1 MAAFTTS
8 DGLEIFFL
16 DEGDRTALPVL
27 CLPGL
32 TRNET
37 DFDHVAPHLRDVR
50 LIRMAFR
57 GRGRSGRDGNFR
69 NYAVPVEARDALE
82 LLDHLD
88 ISRAAILGTS
98 RGGIVAMYL
107 AATNRHRLAGVA
119 LNDIGPVLESEGREN
134 ILGFLGKQPQETSI
148 EELAQAMAD
157 RTPGFVGVPRER
169 WEFLTANSV
178 IDTAS
183 GFRLN
188 YDPKLRDAVLEQTR
202 HSLDA
207 WPFFD
212 ALEGLPLA
220 LLRGENSGLLSA
232 GTAAEMRRRRPDMI
246 YAEIPDRGHCPF
258 LDEPESVAAI
268 RRWLQ
273 QLQ

>member
-1 MAAFTTS
+1 MAGFTTS
-8 DGLEIFFL
+8 DGIEVFYL
-16 DEGDRTALPVL
+16 DEGDPAGLPVL

-37 DFDHVAPHLRDVR
+37 DFDHVAASLRDVR
-50 LIRMAFR
+50 LIRMTFR

-69 NYAVPVEARDALE
+69 NYSVPVEGRDTVE

-88 ISRAAILGTS
+88 IPRAAILGTS

-107 AATNRHRLAGVA
+107 AATRRDRLAGVA
-119 LNDIGPVLESEGREN
+119 LNDIGPVLESGGREN
-134 ILGFLGKQPQETSI
+134 ILGFLGRQPEETSI
-148 EELAQAMAD
+148 EELTAVLAE
-157 RTPGFVGVPRER
+157 RTPGFAGVPLER
-169 WEFLTANSV
+169 WEFLARNSV
-178 IDTAS
+178 VESAS

-188 YDPKLRDAVLEQTR
+188 YDPKLRDAVLEQMR
-202 HSLDA
+202 HAFDA
-207 WPFFD
+207 WVWFD

-232 GTAAEMRRRRPDMI
+232 GTAAEMRRRRPDMVF
-246 YAEIPDRGHCPF
+246 AEIPDRGHCPF

-273 QLQ
+273 RIR